1 MAEGRDDILAL
12 ARTIPWWVWLGLALA
27 GAFWMQEV
35 RIQRLH
41 GAQSAARD
49 AQFRAALQQI
59 DAQRTEAE
67 QARAA
72 LGAERAALQKDVA
85 ANAVKLRALEGR
97 SQAAAAS
104 TTQDKVQA
112 DALVAHP
119 SYVALEASAARLGV
133 KVKAVVR

>member
-1 MAEGRDDILAL
+1 MLRKV
-12 ARTIPWWVWLGLALA
+12 PWWVWGAAALVVT
-27 GAFWMQEV
+27 FYVQELRV
-35 RIQRLH
+35 
-41 GAQSAARD
+41 ASALRASESARD
-49 AQFRAALQQI
+49 ALFHNALQQI
-59 DAQRTEAE
+59 DAQRTTAE